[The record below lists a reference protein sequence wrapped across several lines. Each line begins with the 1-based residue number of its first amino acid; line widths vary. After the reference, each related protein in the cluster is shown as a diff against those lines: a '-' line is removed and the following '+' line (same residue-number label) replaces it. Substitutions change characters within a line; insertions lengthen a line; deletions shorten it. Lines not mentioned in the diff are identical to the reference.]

1 MAQVGKY
8 ASLASSPLM
17 AEDIK
22 PEEVLD
28 YHKKL
33 LPSPKEGLQRGICHF
48 KDRYAFH
55 DKQVLVIDGE
65 SMGSHHHQ
73 VAILVPDDKLDC
85 FVLLEF
91 IWLLA
96 KNNLAIYLRPVLPLR
111 TDGSPLTSIKLTC
124 P

>member
-1 MAQVGKY
+1 MVISMSHNAYKMGQILEILLCSGLVVSHQSQVTEL
-8 ASLASSPLM
+8 SL
-17 AEDIK
+17 
-22 PEEVLD
+22 
-28 YHKKL
+28 
-33 LPSPKEGLQRGICHF
+33 
-48 KDRYAFH
+48 
-55 DKQVLVIDGE
+55 
-65 SMGSHHHQ
+65 
-73 VAILVPDDKLDC
+73 DDKLDS